1 MKYVILI
8 VSEGNSC
15 SVKDT
20 CSKWVRTVD
29 LRLPCRA
36 HVCLQCTDTV
46 LTYPLLHASLSEL
59 RNFPQLNH
67 VLCYLFGVEWDSLF
81 LPCRLSCVFY
91 RQPCFLLMFLPARIS
106 LTTPLP
112 RSCCPHL
119 TISLSD
125 TIFVMYSYF
134 ICFSS
139 LLHPLFL
146 FLLVVSLLLYL
157 PCPLLFF
164 AIVSSVR
171 RGPVLFTSLSP
182 QARSSLLYLQP
193 VPETRVPS
201 LRPAQPPPTLFLQYR
216 GLPRPFTPHHPAKY
230 PHFLPALLPKPATP
244 WRRPRPSR
252 HPRGGGITS
261 WGWRSSKLCRR
272 RGSIATAQPASILG
286 IPGPPAAALRRQ
298 ISV

>member
-1 MKYVILI
+1 MWKI
-8 VSEGNSC
+8 
-15 SVKDT
+15 
-20 CSKWVRTVD
+20 CSKW
-29 LRLPCRA
+29 
-36 HVCLQCTDTV
+36 DTV
-46 LTYPLLHASLSEL
+46 LTHPLLHASLSEL
-59 RNFPQLNH
+59 KLSSIQSCF
-67 VLCYLFGVEWDSLF
+67 VFGVEWDSLF

-91 RQPCFLLMFLPARIS
+91 TQPCFLLMFLRARIS
-106 LTTPLP
+106 LTTLLP

-119 TISLSD
+119 TVSLSD
-125 TIFVMYSYF
+125 TIFVIYSYF

-139 LLHPLFL
+139 LFHPLFL

-182 QARSSLLYLQP
+182 QVGSSLLYLQP
-193 VPETRVPS
+193 VPETRFPS
-201 LRPAQPPPTLFLQYR
+201 LRPAQPPPTLFFLQYWA
-216 GLPRPFTPHHPAKY
+216 LPRPFAPHHPAKY
-230 PHFLPALLPKPATP
+230 PHFLPALLPKPTTP

-252 HPRGGGITS
+252 HPWGGGIAS
-261 WGWRSSKLCRR
+261 WGWRPTKLCRR

-286 IPGPPAAALRRQ
+286 IPGPRAATLRRQ